1 MVKKRNGAIDFW
13 RFVFAIVLVIFHTC
27 MLDHDGVYEAQ
38 GFLFPFP
45 LGSLAVEF
53 FLLTSGFLFAKSL
66 NKRPENDILSWKGT
80 WSFFKG
86 KLMSFYPAYVI
97 CVILTY
103 TVVTVT
109 RLIYVVPPL
118 TGFTDKAADIKTLL
132 GTFVRELYELTLL
145 RNLGVNFE
153 RLLDQAWYLSAMLL
167 VMLIL
172 YPLYAKNKRRFEY
185 FIAPILAVCL
195 LGFMIMHGDTL
206 LNPSDSYKL
215 MNDYTITFK
224 GNVRVL
230 AEICLGVVCYR
241 VCEWLKKKDFTAFG
255 RIALAIAELFGYV
268 FSILYM
274 SALAAWNYNMNG
286 AWFKI
291 TKAVADASGYEG
303 TLEMGWNRSYDYLE
317 YAMLFFLALSV
328 VITFSEKSVIS
339 PLFNHRIFS
348 ILGQY
353 SLYPYLLYSVYTETL
368 PIWFPEMELN
378 SMMIWYVVL
387 TLITAAVVMILH
399 TLGRN
404 LLRKRKAKRLAAEG

>member
-13 RFVFAIVLVIFHTC
+13 RFVFAVVLVIFHTC
-27 MLDHDGVYEAQ
+27 MLDHEDVLAKQ

-80 WSFFKG
+80 WSFLKG

-109 RLIYVVPPL
+109 RLVYVVPPF
-118 TGFTDKAADIKTLL
+118 TGFINKGNDLKILMS
-132 GTFVRELYELTLL
+132 TFVREIYELTLL
-145 RNLGVNFE
+145 RNLGINFE

-172 YPLYAKNKRRFEY
+172 YPLYAKNKRRFESY
-185 FIAPILAVCL
+185 IAPILAVGL
-195 LGFMIMHGDTL
+195 LGFMVMHGDTL
-206 LNPSDSYKL
+206 LNPSNSYAL
-215 MNDYTITFK
+215 MNNYTITFK
-224 GNVRVL
+224 GNIRVL

-241 VCEWLKKKDFTAFG
+241 VCEWLKKKDFTTFG
-255 RIALAIAELFGYV
+255 KIALAIAELFGYL
-268 FSILYM
+268 FSIIYM
-274 SALAAWNYNMNG
+274 HSLAAANFNVNG
-286 AWFKI
+286 MWYKLN
-291 TKAVADASGYEG
+291 TAVAKVSGAEG
-303 TLEMGWNRSYDYLE
+303 AIEPGWSRTFGYLE
-317 YAMLFFLALSV
+317 YTMLLFLAISV

-339 PLFNHRIFS
+339 PLFNHKIFS

-353 SLYPYLLYSVYTETL
+353 SLYPYLLYSVFSETL
-368 PIWFPEMELN
+368 PILFPGMEIHE
-378 SMMIWYVVL
+378 MMIRYVVL
-387 TLITAAVVMILH
+387 TLLTAAIVMALH
-399 TLGRN
+399 NLARN
-404 LLRKRKAKRLAAEG
+404 ALRKRKAKKTAAEG